1 MALTPDWAKS
11 HVTENGSGGAHIAL
25 HVDGL
30 RAADVHVRAR
40 YFDLG
45 LEPPPL
51 GSDGQALWDELSV
64 NFDTN
69 TITIGV
75 PSTEH
80 GSEIRDAIDSQLA
93 KLAEEL
99 DRIEAA
105 RTEQDQIASE
115 EARQRQEQLDR
126 LRADLGS

>member
-1 MALTPDWAKS
+1 MALTPDWANS
-11 HVTENGSGGAHIAL
+11 HVTENGSGGAQITL
-25 HVDGL
+25 HVEGL
-30 RAADVHVRAR
+30 RVADVHVRAR

-45 LEPPPL
+45 LEPPPS

-69 TITIGV
+69 TVTIVV
-75 PSTEH
+75 PSTVH
-80 GSEIRDAIDSQLA
+80 GSEVRNAIDSQLA

-99 DRIEAA
+99 DQIEAA
-105 RTEQDQIASE
+105 RQEQGQIAAE

-126 LRADLGS
+126 LRADLGN